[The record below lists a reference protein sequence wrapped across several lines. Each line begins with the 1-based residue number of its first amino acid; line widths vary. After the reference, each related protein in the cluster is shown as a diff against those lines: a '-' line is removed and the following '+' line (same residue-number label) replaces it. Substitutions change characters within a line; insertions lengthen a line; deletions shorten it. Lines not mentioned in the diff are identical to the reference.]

1 MVIRFV
7 GFIITLT
14 GTVIVAL
21 NINFFQSTTELGD
34 DEKRTLDFILRLEE
48 GDQIKNLAVAYFK
61 NNFQYVITKRKYF
74 KGEIPNDNYQKKI
87 MIQKARDKIY
97 YRKKYKDVVHRFQ
110 IKYKM
115 SLDVDMVKKI
125 EF

>member
-34 DEKRTLDFILRLEE
+34 DGKRTLVFILRLEE
-48 GDQIKNLAVAYFK
+48 GNQIKNLLFLILK
-61 NNFQYVITKRKYF
+61 IISNMLLLKGNISKEKFQILMNKRK
-74 KGEIPNDNYQKKI
+74 
-87 MIQKARDKIY
+87 
-97 YRKKYKDVVHRFQ
+97 
-110 IKYKM
+110 
-115 SLDVDMVKKI
+115 L
-125 EF
+125 

>member
-34 DEKRTLDFILRLEE
+34 DGKRTLVFILRLEE
-48 GDQIKNLAVAYFK
+48 GNQIKNLLFLILK
-61 NNFQYVITKRKYF
+61 IISNMLLLKENILKEKFLMIILKRK
-74 KGEIPNDNYQKKI
+74 
-87 MIQKARDKIY
+87 
-97 YRKKYKDVVHRFQ
+97 
-110 IKYKM
+110 
-115 SLDVDMVKKI
+115 L
-125 EF
+125 